1 MEAAKESNKE
11 QKRVESVN
19 EEFNHRPVIFRRCG
33 MQTRKERLMAVTK
46 KWKLFDREPP
56 SLALILGAEHRGW
69 IPIHTHTHTR
79 ERARGTRRRRMEAKK
94 RSALST
100 RGGRGTRKGGCT
112 PMVETRRRRWRWI
125 ERCEGRGE
133 GAGLLSLCPQ
143 ASDCAHA

>member
-69 IPIHTHTHTR
+69 IPIHTHTHPYT
-79 ERARGTRRRRMEAKK
+79 RARARHAEKK
-94 RSALST
+94 D
-100 RGGRGTRKGGCT
+100 GGEKAECSFH
-112 PMVETRRRRWRWI
+112 
-125 ERCEGRGE
+125 EGRE
-133 GAGLLSLCPQ
+133 G
-143 ASDCAHA
+143 DT

>member
-19 EEFNHRPVIFRRCG
+19 EEFNRPVIFRRCG

-69 IPIHTHTHTR
+69 IPIHTHIHTHTPIHASAR
-79 ERARGTRRRRMEAKK
+79 EAREEGWRRK
-94 RSALST
+94 SGVLFP
-100 RGGRGTRKGGCT
+100 RGGDT
-112 PMVETRRRRWRWI
+112 
-125 ERCEGRGE
+125 
-133 GAGLLSLCPQ
+133 
-143 ASDCAHA
+143 

>member
-56 SLALILGAEHRGW
+56 SLALILGTEHEAGPR
-69 IPIHTHTHTR
+69 IPIHTRTR
-79 ERARGTRRRRMEAKK
+79 TRTRARGTRRRRMEAKK

-100 RGGRGTRKGGCT
+100 RGG
-112 PMVETRRRRWRWI
+112 
-125 ERCEGRGE
+125 GRGGE
-133 GAGLLSLCPQ
+133 R
-143 ASDCAHA
+143 DT